1 VFLDRDGTVNLDTG
15 YIKSPEE
22 LVLLPGV
29 VEAVAR
35 LNRAGA
41 RVVLVTNQS
50 AIARGFMSTDQLKT
64 IHAVLMARLEVGGA
78 RFDALYYCPHHP
90 DDGCACRKP
99 RPAMVHRAVADLGL
113 DLSRAYV
120 VGDQPCDIELAWEV
134 GARSVLVLSGQT
146 RHDAVEALERNGTAP
161 HYIVEGL
168 PEAVAWIVKDATTH
182 QSVRTIADVER

>member
-1 VFLDRDGTVNLDTG
+1 MTRVTVDHVYQAASRQLKDTSRQSAIGTPLSEVNTQHSTLSTQHLPLAGVTVFLDRDGTVNLDTG

-29 VEAVAR
+29 VEAIAR

-78 RFDALYYCPHHP
+78 DS
-90 DDGCACRKP
+90 
-99 RPAMVHRAVADLGL
+99 M
-113 DLSRAYV
+113 
-120 VGDQPCDIELAWEV
+120 PCTIVRIIPMTA
-134 GARSVLVLSGQT
+134 AHAASLVLRWCIG
-146 RHDAVEALERNGTAP
+146 R
-161 HYIVEGL
+161 
-168 PEAVAWIVKDATTH
+168 W
-182 QSVRTIADVER
+182 RT